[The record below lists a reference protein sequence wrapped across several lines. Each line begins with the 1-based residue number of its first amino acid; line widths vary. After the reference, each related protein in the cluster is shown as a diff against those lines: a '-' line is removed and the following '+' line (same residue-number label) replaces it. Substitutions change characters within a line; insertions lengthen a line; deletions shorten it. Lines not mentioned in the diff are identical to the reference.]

1 MAPKSGAMPFVLKTL
16 RLISTPGGYY
26 HARHNQTLPVPPHLH
41 RRPPLR
47 QPMPAPRGVL
57 LLPPHHP
64 PPGREPRRPPPPPGS
79 LRHPLP
85 EDRSAIQRSIGE
97 VLLRIA
103 RNEIDPKRAG
113 LLLYGLQIASLNL
126 PPVPKKSTRDTYPVE
141 E

>member
-1 MAPKSGAMPFVLKTL
+1 
-16 RLISTPGGYY
+16 
-26 HARHNQTLPVPPHLH
+26 
-41 RRPPLR
+41 
-47 QPMPAPRGVL
+47 MPAPRGVL
-57 LLPPHHP
+57 LLPPRPP

-85 EDRSAIQRSIGE
+85 EDRSAIQCSIGE

-103 RNEIDPKRAG
+103 RNEIDPKRAR

-141 E
+141 EIVIDPTLRTLAPRIEVGKAQVPEERLSVGARLLPDTDEMLNQQTDAP